1 MVVLKDRRTY
11 RTVKPPR
18 RLDPFKILDQ
28 LLAIPLQSGV
38 LQLPIPTWR
47 FTSTIHMTPE
57 MGHPRLGFSTLLAFL
72 VFLAL
77 LALLAGVVIRPQ
89 IVETLPVRI
98 LEYRHDRPELEKV
111 DKSRSTK
118 STEHVKPV
126 ASTGL

>member
-1 MVVLKDRRTY
+1 MAVLKDKRTY

-28 LLAIPLQSGV
+28 LPAIPLQSGV

-57 MGHPRLGFSTLLAFL
+57 MGHPRLGFSSLLAFL
-72 VFLAL
+72 VF

-111 DKSRSTK
+111 DKSRSTT